1 MQSEMKDDGLILA
14 AWAEAVRHNAPAILA
29 TVVKVSGSAYR
40 SPGARMLLTESG
52 VRIGS
57 ISGGCLEGDVLKKAW
72 WLTGDRRAAM
82 RVYDN
87 SSEEEAIWEFGLGCN
102 GIVHV
107 LLERW
112 QAGSNPLTVE
122 LLKSCSKGP
131 RGGVLATLI
140 SGDRVG
146 ENLAIFPDGAI
157 EGDLQSGAVLQHA
170 RQVFASTESVVK
182 EIDGAEV
189 FLEYVAPPLPLIV
202 VGAGQDALPLV
213 RFAKDLGW
221 HVTVVDGHSNQARPE
236 RFPLADRVLVCDPSH
251 PLAGL
256 EINRNTC
263 AVLMSH
269 SYPQDEAFVK
279 ELLPLDIRYLGVL
292 GPRKRTD
299 RMIAA
304 AGLVNAPHLH
314 SPVGLDIG
322 ADSPEEIA
330 LSIVSEIQATLTGR
344 EGGMLLRRAG
354 PIHARSIA

>member
-1 MQSEMKDDGLILA
+1 MKDDGLILA
-14 AWAEAVRHNAPAILA
+14 AWSEAVRQHSPAILA

-40 SPGARMLLTESG
+40 GPGARMLITETG
-52 VRIGS
+52 VRTGS

-72 WLTGDRRAAM
+72 WLTGDRPAAV

-87 SSEEEAIWEFGLGCN
+87 SSEEDAIWEFGLGCN

-112 QAGSNPLTVE
+112 PAGANPLTVE
-122 LLKSCSKGP
+122 LLEACRTGP
-131 RGGVLATLI
+131 VGGVLASVI
-140 SGDRVG
+140 GGGHVG
-146 ENLAIFPDGAI
+146 ETLAIFPDGSTRSAI
-157 EGDLQSGAVLQHA
+157 TQKALEDQIAAHA
-170 RQVFASTESVVK
+170 RAAFHSAESSVR

-189 FLEYVAPPLPLIV
+189 FIEYVAPPLPLLI

-213 RFAKDLGW
+213 RLAKDLGW

-236 RFPLADRVLVCDPSH
+236 RFPLADRVLVCDPADVLRG
-251 PLAGL
+251 LAV
-256 EINRNTC
+256 NRDTC
-263 AVLMSH
+263 AVVMSH

-279 ELLPLDIRYLGVL
+279 ALLPLPIRYLGVL

-299 RMIAA
+299 RML
-304 AGLVNAPHLH
+304 AGQPDAPHLH

-330 LSIVSEIQATLTGR
+330 LSIVSEIQAALAGR
-344 EGGMLLRRAG
+344 DGGMLRRRAG
-354 PIHARSIA
+354 PIHDRSVA